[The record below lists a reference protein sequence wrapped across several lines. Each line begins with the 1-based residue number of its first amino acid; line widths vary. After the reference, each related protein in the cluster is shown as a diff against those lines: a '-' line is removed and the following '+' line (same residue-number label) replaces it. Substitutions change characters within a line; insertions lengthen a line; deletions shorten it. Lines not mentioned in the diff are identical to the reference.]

1 MYINIYIVCTC
12 YTNELFFFFFCRFF
26 LMHQPPTIPEG
37 DEENEGVE
45 QRGEGTRF
53 PHTGAQQ
60 QQQQQPPPL
69 PLIHDTTATAA
80 ELQPREDE
88 GAGYGQTPTLQNEM
102 IAVSG
107 DVTTDAPQQ
116 AEYDQPSSV
125 EKPIIDDEATV
136 GAPSA
141 TDAENEIQG
150 QLDERGAL
158 AGITDEE
165 GVINELTV
173 EADAE
178 KLLQTMEKSPRPS
191 GEETLG
197 TSPRAVPT
205 EEQIKSDESMLDSV
219 S

>member
-1 MYINIYIVCTC
+1 
-12 YTNELFFFFFCRFF
+12 
-26 LMHQPPTIPEG
+26 
-37 DEENEGVE
+37 
-45 QRGEGTRF
+45 
-53 PHTGAQQ
+53 
-60 QQQQQPPPL
+60 
-69 PLIHDTTATAA
+69 
-80 ELQPREDE
+80 
-88 GAGYGQTPTLQNEM
+88 M

-178 KLLQTMEKSPRPS
+178 KPLPTMEKSPRPS
-191 GEETLG
+191 GEETLFA
-197 TSPRAVPT
+197 SPRAVPT